1 MITHIDGILDEKNP
15 AYAII
20 DVNGVGYMIHI
31 SLTTFSA
38 LPDKGIV
45 RLYTHLAIREDAHT
59 LYGFSTKSEREM
71 FRMLISVSG
80 VGASTARMILS
91 SLNPSEVNEAILSS
105 DVNLLKKVK
114 GIGAKSA
121 QRIIVDLQD
130 KLGKGEISFEN
141 LGGSNNT
148 MKNEALSAL
157 LVLGVD
163 KKKAESTMDKV
174 LKNANDEVTVEELIK
189 LTLKNL

>member
-1 MITHIDGILDEKNP
+1 MITHIDGILEEKNP
-15 AYAII
+15 AYTVV

-31 SLTTFSA
+31 SLTTYSA
-38 LPDKGIV
+38 LPDKGRV
-45 RLYTHLAIREDAHT
+45 RLFTHLSIREDAHT

-71 FRMLISVSG
+71 FRLLISVSG

-91 SLNPSEVNEAILSS
+91 SLNPSEVSEAILSG
-105 DVNLLKKVK
+105 DVNLLKQVK

-141 LGGSNNT
+141 LAASNNT
-148 MKNEALSAL
+148 IKNEALSAL

-163 KKKAESTMDKV
+163 KKKAEMTIEKM
-174 LKNANDEVTVEELIK
+174 LKNSNGEVSVEDLIK
-189 LTLKNL
+189 MTLKSL